1 MNNQD
6 GGLYFSASIDN
17 EELLRSVDESI
28 RQIQGLSAAASRS
41 GEEMDAS
48 FYRTSAEMRRALGDM
63 GRACEIH
70 ETELANLGSR
80 YEQLGNAIKQA
91 ESRGDSG
98 EVARLREVA
107 QTIQGEIAV
116 RKRLLQE
123 AQSASSALENLTEK
137 REKEEQATQETTR
150 ANVSLRTQIRN
161 LKEEMANLVA
171 NGIDE
176 QSDAYKRLVNELG
189 RLQDIQGDISAQGSI
204 LANDQSSFQG
214 LLSGLSG
221 LTGAFSAASGAAA
234 LFGQEN
240 EELQRVMA
248 KVQAIMAITMGMQQV
263 SQALNKDSAFQLV
276 TLNKLKTWWTKIT
289 RAAAGAEVAEAAA
302 KRAVATS
309 SAQATTAEAADT
321 AAKGLNT
328 VAAGGATA
336 ANLTLAGAIRAV
348 GLAIKS
354 IPVFGWILAGIS
366 ALITAGTLLYRKFTS
381 ERKAMQKANEEFS
394 KSVIES
400 SYKTIGA
407 MENLSLQ
414 WSKLGSDM
422 KAKEKFIKDNKKAF
436 DDLGISIKNV
446 HDAENLLIQNKE
458 NFINAQI
465 AKARASV
472 WLEKS
477 MNEVKD
483 IMELEEQYSRM
494 PDKVAGTRFTSSR
507 DLGPSIGLRDEDIYV
522 DNEEKKSL
530 AKIIDAKKRRHKQML
545 ENSFNASKN
554 EEYYMKNGGFTP
566 LEDKNKDKPTKSGKD
581 PYIEQLDKRK
591 QAYIEAEKMVSSS
604 DEKTR
609 QEGERR
615 WEMLKEQGETY
626 LDYLKTERDKLEGL
640 GNLSA
645 KQQAHLMEL
654 YKRIGEEDKKGLLDL
669 FGGGLKQELATAE
682 GIVDKLDILRRAAS
696 SASGDTGLD
705 KGKREAIKEEEEKIL
720 ASTLENY
727 LKVQSEHRKAADA
740 KVSDY
745 ERYAKEV
752 ERIEAALAGK
762 VSDIQ
767 RQILTTEL
775 QTARIKREDAR
786 ANEYEAL
793 IKSFQSYEERRA
805 EIALEYEKKIALA
818 GNDEALKSRIVGE
831 RDKKQS
837 SLAVDELQKSE
848 AWSNLFSDLD
858 SLASEKIEILIAE
871 IESKFSTLSGVFN
884 PIDLDAI
891 RKKLNEARSVL
902 IERNP
907 FAELGN
913 ALKAA
918 LETSE
923 GENRKSTEQ
932 IKLDWKNLAQAT
944 SKSFDFVH
952 EAVESCAPLKEVI
965 GEVGET
971 ALGSLEAVAAASI
984 AVATAIKAAE
994 TSTVVLAIIQAAL
1007 VAVQAIGKLLQIHDN
1022 KREKAIE
1029 QHSKNIKRLEHE
1041 YQKLERAIEKAFGS
1055 EKYQNASRAI
1065 KNLEKSAEEARK
1077 KAEEER
1083 KKKKPKEE
1091 KAEEYEQEAEAFKQK
1106 QEDLLNK
1113 LRDEIIGG
1121 SAASIAEELGNA
1133 IVDACARG
1141 EDAIEALGKSV
1152 DKIVQNIA
1160 KKMIVQ
1166 SILGKQIEN
1175 VIKDY
1180 EDKWKD
1186 KDGNIDP
1193 NKVIEG
1199 AEDFS
1204 SGLKDV
1210 GERNKKAI
1218 EALLEKMGISFGSGS
1233 ETTLRGAAKGVTEK
1247 TGGLIEGQMNAIR
1260 INQQKGT
1267 DLMREQLFH
1276 LSAIERNTRY
1286 LASIDRKLDRLNNN
1300 RAYGA

>member
-189 RLQDIQGDISAQGSI
+189 RLQDIQGDISAQGKI

-214 LLSGLSG
+214 MLSGLSG

-234 LFGQEN
+234 LFGEEN

-302 KRAVATS
+302 KRSVATS

-381 ERKAMQKANEEFS
+381 EHKAMQKANEEFS

-407 MENLSLQ
+407 VENLSLQ
-414 WSKLGSDM
+414 WSKLGNDM

-436 DDLGISIKNV
+436 DDLGISIKKV

-477 MNEVKD
+477 MDEVKD

-494 PDKVAGTRFTSSR
+494 PDKVKREALSGSITSGVHSYT
-507 DLGPSIGLRDEDIYV
+507 SYEV
-522 DNEEKKSL
+522 DNEEKKEL
-530 AKIIDAKKRRHKQML
+530 AKTIDAKKRRHRQML

-554 EEYYMKNGGFTP
+554 EEYYMKKGGLTP
-566 LEDKNKDKPTKSGKD
+566 LEDKDKDKPTKSGKD

-615 WEMLKEQGETY
+615 WEMLKAQGETY

-669 FGGGLKQELATAE
+669 FGDGLKQELATAE
-682 GIVDKLDILRRAAS
+682 GIVDKLDILRKAAS

-705 KGKREAIKEEEEKIL
+705 KGKREAIKAEEERLL

-727 LKVQSEHRKAADA
+727 IKVQSEHRKATDA

-752 ERIEAALAGK
+752 ERIESALAGK

-818 GNDEALKSRIVGE
+818 GNDEALKSRIAGE

-858 SLASEKIEILIAE
+858 SLASEKIEILISE

-1041 YQKLERAIEKAFGS
+1041 YQKLERAIEKTFGS

-1166 SILGKQIEN
+1166 AILGKQIEN

-1186 KDGNIDP
+1186 KNGNIDP

-1218 EALLEKMGISFGSGS
+1218 EALLEKMGISFGGGS
-1233 ETTLRGAAKGVTEK
+1233 ETTLRGAARGVTEK

-1267 DLMREQLFH
+1267 ELMREQLFH

>member
-123 AQSASSALENLTEK
+123 AQSASSVLENLTEK

-189 RLQDIQGDISAQGSI
+189 RLQDIQGDISAQGNI

-214 LLSGLSG
+214 MLSGLSG

-234 LFGQEN
+234 LFGEEN

-289 RAAAGAEVAEAAA
+289 RAAAGAEATEAAA

-309 SAQATTAEAADT
+309 SAQAATAESADT

-381 ERKAMQKANEEFS
+381 EHKAMQKANEEFS

-407 MENLSLQ
+407 VENLSLQ
-414 WSKLGSDM
+414 WSKLGNDM
-422 KAKEKFIKDNKKAF
+422 KAKEKFVKDNKKAF
-436 DDLGISIKNV
+436 DDLGVSIKKV

-477 MNEVKD
+477 MDEVKD
-483 IMELEEQYSRM
+483 IMELEDQYSRM
-494 PDKVAGTRFTSSR
+494 PDKVKREALSGSITSGVHSYT
-507 DLGPSIGLRDEDIYV
+507 SYEV
-522 DNEEKKSL
+522 DNEEKKEL
-530 AKIIDAKKRRHKQML
+530 AKIIDAKKRRHRQML

-554 EEYYMKNGGFTP
+554 EEYYMKKGGLTP
-566 LEDKNKDKPTKSGKD
+566 LEDKDKDKPTKSGKD

-591 QAYIEAEKMVSSS
+591 QAYIEVEKMVSSS

-615 WEMLKEQGETY
+615 WETLKAQGETY

-645 KQQAHLMEL
+645 KQQVHLMEL

-669 FGGGLKQELATAE
+669 FGEGLKQELATAE
-682 GIVDKLDILRRAAS
+682 SIVDKLDILRKAAS

-705 KGKREAIKEEEEKIL
+705 KGKREAIKAEEEKIL

-727 LKVQSEHRKAADA
+727 LKVQVEHRKATDA

-752 ERIEAALAGK
+752 ERIEEALSGK

-818 GNDEALKSRIVGE
+818 GNDESLKSRIAGE

-858 SLASEKIEILIAE
+858 SLASEKIEILISE

-1041 YQKLERAIEKAFGS
+1041 YQRLERAIEKALGS

-1133 IVDACARG
+1133 FVDAFSRG

-1166 SILGKQIEN
+1166 AILGKQIEN

-1218 EALLEKMGISFGSGS
+1218 EALLEKMGISFGGGS

-1260 INQQKGT
+1260 INQQKGI
-1267 DLMREQLFH
+1267 DLMREMLFH

-1286 LASIDRKLDRLNNN
+1286 LSSIDRKLDRLNNN

>member
-28 RQIQGLSAAASRS
+28 RQIQGLSAAAARS

-91 ESRGDSG
+91 ESRGDSR

-107 QTIQGEIAV
+107 QSIQGEIAV

-189 RLQDIQGDISAQGSI
+189 RLQDIQGDISAQGKI

-214 LLSGLSG
+214 MLSGLSG

-234 LFGQEN
+234 LFGEEN

-289 RAAAGAEVAEAAA
+289 RAAAGAEATEAAA

-309 SAQATTAEAADT
+309 SAQATTAESADT

-381 ERKAMQKANEEFS
+381 EHKAMQKANEEFS

-407 MENLSLQ
+407 VENLSLQ
-414 WSKLGSDM
+414 WSKLGNDM

-436 DDLGISIKNV
+436 DDLGISIKKV

-477 MNEVKD
+477 MDEVKD
-483 IMELEEQYSRM
+483 IMELEDQYSRM
-494 PDKVAGTRFTSSR
+494 PDKVKREALSGSITSGVHSYT
-507 DLGPSIGLRDEDIYV
+507 SYEV
-522 DNEEKKSL
+522 DNEEKKEL
-530 AKIIDAKKRRHKQML
+530 AKIIDAKKRRHRQML

-554 EEYYMKNGGFTP
+554 EEYYMKKGGLTP
-566 LEDKNKDKPTKSGKD
+566 LDDKDKNKPTKSGKD

-615 WEMLKEQGETY
+615 WEMLKAQGETY

-669 FGGGLKQELATAE
+669 FGDGLKQELATAE
-682 GIVDKLDILRRAAS
+682 GIVDKLDILRKAAS
-696 SASGDTGLD
+696 SASGDTGID
-705 KGKREAIKEEEEKIL
+705 KGKRETIKAEEEKIL

-727 LKVQSEHRKAADA
+727 LKVQSEHRKATDA

-818 GNDEALKSRIVGE
+818 GNDEALKSRIAGE

-932 IKLDWKNLAQAT
+932 IKLDWKNLAEAT

-1022 KREKAIE
+1022 KREKTIE

-1166 SILGKQIEN
+1166 AILGKQIEN

-1186 KDGNIDP
+1186 KNGNIDP

-1218 EALLEKMGISFGSGS
+1218 EALLEKMGISFGGGS

-1267 DLMREQLFH
+1267 ELMREQLFH

>member
-6 GGLYFSASIDN
+6 GGLYFSASVDN

-28 RQIQGLSAAASRS
+28 RQIQGLSAAAARS

-107 QTIQGEIAV
+107 QSIQGEIAV

-189 RLQDIQGDISAQGSI
+189 RLQDIQGDISAQGKI

-214 LLSGLSG
+214 MLSGLSG

-276 TLNKLKTWWTKIT
+276 TLNKLKTWWAKIT

-309 SAQATTAEAADT
+309 SAQATTAESADT

-381 ERKAMQKANEEFS
+381 EHKAMQKANEEFS

-407 MENLSLQ
+407 VENLSLQ
-414 WSKLGSDM
+414 WSKLGNDM
-422 KAKEKFIKDNKKAF
+422 KAKEKFVKDNKKAF
-436 DDLGISIKNV
+436 DDLGVSIKKV

-477 MNEVKD
+477 MDEVKD
-483 IMELEEQYSRM
+483 IMELEEQYSMM
-494 PDKVAGTRFTSSR
+494 PDKVKREALSGSITSGVHSYT
-507 DLGPSIGLRDEDIYV
+507 SYEV
-522 DNEEKKSL
+522 DNEEKKEL
-530 AKIIDAKKRRHKQML
+530 AKIIDAKKRRHRQML

-554 EEYYMKNGGFTP
+554 EEYYMKKGGLTP
-566 LEDKNKDKPTKSGKD
+566 LEDKDEDKPTKSGKD

-615 WEMLKEQGETY
+615 WEMLKAQGETY
-626 LDYLKTERDKLEGL
+626 LDYLKTEQDKLEGL

-645 KQQAHLMEL
+645 KQQTHLMEL

-669 FGGGLKQELATAE
+669 FGEGLKQELATAE
-682 GIVDKLDILRRAAS
+682 SIVDKLEILRKAAS

-705 KGKREAIKEEEEKIL
+705 KGKREAIKAEEEKIL
-720 ASTLENY
+720 ASTL
-727 LKVQSEHRKAADA
+727 QGT
-740 KVSDY
+740 
-745 ERYAKEV
+745 
-752 ERIEAALAGK
+752 I
-762 VSDIQ
+762 
-767 RQILTTEL
+767 
-775 QTARIKREDAR
+775 R
-786 ANEYEAL
+786 AP
-793 IKSFQSYEERRA
+793 K
-805 EIALEYEKKIALA
+805 
-818 GNDEALKSRIVGE
+818 GNRCESVG
-831 RDKKQS
+831 
-837 SLAVDELQKSE
+837 L
-848 AWSNLFSDLD
+848 
-858 SLASEKIEILIAE
+858 
-871 IESKFSTLSGVFN
+871 
-884 PIDLDAI
+884 
-891 RKKLNEARSVL
+891 
-902 IERNP
+902 
-907 FAELGN
+907 
-913 ALKAA
+913 
-918 LETSE
+918 
-923 GENRKSTEQ
+923 
-932 IKLDWKNLAQAT
+932 
-944 SKSFDFVH
+944 
-952 EAVESCAPLKEVI
+952 
-965 GEVGET
+965 
-971 ALGSLEAVAAASI
+971 
-984 AVATAIKAAE
+984 
-994 TSTVVLAIIQAAL
+994 
-1007 VAVQAIGKLLQIHDN
+1007 
-1022 KREKAIE
+1022 
-1029 QHSKNIKRLEHE
+1029 
-1041 YQKLERAIEKAFGS
+1041 
-1055 EKYQNASRAI
+1055 
-1065 KNLEKSAEEARK
+1065 
-1077 KAEEER
+1077 
-1083 KKKKPKEE
+1083 
-1091 KAEEYEQEAEAFKQK
+1091 
-1106 QEDLLNK
+1106 
-1113 LRDEIIGG
+1113 
-1121 SAASIAEELGNA
+1121 
-1133 IVDACARG
+1133 
-1141 EDAIEALGKSV
+1141 
-1152 DKIVQNIA
+1152 
-1160 KKMIVQ
+1160 
-1166 SILGKQIEN
+1166 
-1175 VIKDY
+1175 
-1180 EDKWKD
+1180 
-1186 KDGNIDP
+1186 
-1193 NKVIEG
+1193 
-1199 AEDFS
+1199 
-1204 SGLKDV
+1204 
-1210 GERNKKAI
+1210 
-1218 EALLEKMGISFGSGS
+1218 
-1233 ETTLRGAAKGVTEK
+1233 
-1247 TGGLIEGQMNAIR
+1247 
-1260 INQQKGT
+1260 
-1267 DLMREQLFH
+1267 
-1276 LSAIERNTRY
+1276 
-1286 LASIDRKLDRLNNN
+1286 
-1300 RAYGA
+1300 

>member
-6 GGLYFSASIDN
+6 GGLYFSASVDN

-28 RQIQGLSAAASRS
+28 RQIQGLSAAAARS

-107 QTIQGEIAV
+107 QSIQGEIAV

-123 AQSASSALENLTEK
+123 AQSASSALENLTER

-189 RLQDIQGDISAQGSI
+189 RLQDIQGDISAQGKI

-214 LLSGLSG
+214 VLSGLSG

-234 LFGQEN
+234 LFGEEN

-289 RAAAGAEVAEAAA
+289 RAAAGAEAAEAAA

-309 SAQATTAEAADT
+309 SAQATTAESADT

-381 ERKAMQKANEEFS
+381 EHKAMQKANEEFS

-407 MENLSLQ
+407 VENLSLQ
-414 WSKLGSDM
+414 WSKLGNDM

-436 DDLGISIKNV
+436 DDLGISIKKV

-477 MNEVKD
+477 MDELKD

-494 PDKVAGTRFTSSR
+494 PDKVKREALSGSITSGVHSYT
-507 DLGPSIGLRDEDIYV
+507 SYEV
-522 DNEEKKSL
+522 DNEEKKEL
-530 AKIIDAKKRRHKQML
+530 AKTIDAKKRRHRQML

-554 EEYYMKNGGFTP
+554 EEYYMKKGGLTP
-566 LEDKNKDKPTKSGKD
+566 LEDKDKDKPTKSGKD

-615 WEMLKEQGETY
+615 WEMLKAQGETY

-669 FGGGLKQELATAE
+669 FGDGLKQELATEE
-682 GIVDKLDILRRAAS
+682 GIVDKLDILRKAAS

-705 KGKREAIKEEEEKIL
+705 KGKREAIKAEEERLL

-727 LKVQSEHRKAADA
+727 IKVQSEHRKATDA

-752 ERIEAALAGK
+752 ERIESALAGK

-818 GNDEALKSRIVGE
+818 GNDEALKSRIAGE

-932 IKLDWKNLAQAT
+932 IKLDWKNLAEAT

-1166 SILGKQIEN
+1166 AILGKQIEN

-1218 EALLEKMGISFGSGS
+1218 EALLEKMGISFGGGS

-1267 DLMREQLFH
+1267 ELMREQLFH

>member
-28 RQIQGLSAAASRS
+28 RQIQGLSAAAARS

-107 QTIQGEIAV
+107 QSIQGEIAV

-189 RLQDIQGDISAQGSI
+189 RLQDIQGDISAQGKI

-214 LLSGLSG
+214 MLSGLSG

-234 LFGQEN
+234 LFGEEN

-289 RAAAGAEVAEAAA
+289 RAAAGAEATEAAA

-309 SAQATTAEAADT
+309 SAQATTAESADT

-381 ERKAMQKANEEFS
+381 EHKAMQKANEEFS

-407 MENLSLQ
+407 VENLSLQ
-414 WSKLGSDM
+414 WSKLGNDM

-436 DDLGISIKNV
+436 DDLGISIKKV

-477 MNEVKD
+477 MDEVKD
-483 IMELEEQYSRM
+483 IMELEDQYSRM
-494 PDKVAGTRFTSSR
+494 PDKVKREALSGSITSGVHSYT
-507 DLGPSIGLRDEDIYV
+507 SYEV
-522 DNEEKKSL
+522 DNEEKKEL
-530 AKIIDAKKRRHKQML
+530 AKIIDAKKRRHRQML

-554 EEYYMKNGGFTP
+554 EEYYMKKGGLTP
-566 LEDKNKDKPTKSGKD
+566 LDDKDKNKPTKSGKD

-615 WEMLKEQGETY
+615 WEMLKAQGETY

-669 FGGGLKQELATAE
+669 FGDGLKQELATAE
-682 GIVDKLDILRRAAS
+682 GIVDKLDILRKAAS
-696 SASGDTGLD
+696 SASGDTGID
-705 KGKREAIKEEEEKIL
+705 KGKRETIKAEEEKIL

-727 LKVQSEHRKAADA
+727 LKVQSEHRKATDA

-818 GNDEALKSRIVGE
+818 GNDEALKSRIAGE

-932 IKLDWKNLAQAT
+932 IKLDWKNLAEAT

-1022 KREKAIE
+1022 KREKTIE

-1166 SILGKQIEN
+1166 AILGKQIEN

-1186 KDGNIDP
+1186 KNGNIDP

-1218 EALLEKMGISFGSGS
+1218 EALLEKMGISFGGGS

-1267 DLMREQLFH
+1267 ELMREQLFH

>member
-28 RQIQGLSAAASRS
+28 RQIQGLSAAAARS

-91 ESRGDSG
+91 ESRGDSD

-107 QTIQGEIAV
+107 QTIQGEISV

-123 AQSASSALENLTEK
+123 AQSASSALENLTAK
-137 REKEEQATQETTR
+137 REKEEQATKETTKST
-150 ANVSLRTQIRN
+150 VSLRTQIRN

-189 RLQDIQGDISAQGSI
+189 RLQDIQGDISAQGKI

-214 LLSGLSG
+214 VLSGLSG

-289 RAAAGAEVAEAAA
+289 RAAAGAEAAEAAA

-336 ANLTLAGAIRAV
+336 ANLTFAGAIRAV

-381 ERKAMQKANEEFS
+381 EHKAMQKANEEFS

-407 MENLSLQ
+407 VENLSLQ
-414 WSKLGSDM
+414 WSKLGNDM

-436 DDLGISIKNV
+436 DDLGISIKKV

-477 MNEVKD
+477 MDEVKD

-494 PDKVAGTRFTSSR
+494 PDKVISKIQVGTAGDGNVRM
-507 DLGPSIGLRDEDIYV
+507 V
-522 DNEEKKSL
+522 DNTEKQEL
-530 AKIIDAKKRRHKQML
+530 AKIIDAKQRRHRQML

-554 EEYYMKNGGFTP
+554 EEYYMKKGGLTP
-566 LEDKNKDKPTKSGKD
+566 LEDKDKDKPTKSGKD

-615 WEMLKEQGETY
+615 WEMLKAQGETY

-654 YKRIGEEDKKGLLDL
+654 YKRIVEEDKKGLLDL
-669 FGGGLKQELATAE
+669 FGDGLKQELATAE
-682 GIVDKLDILRRAAS
+682 SIVDKLDVLKKAAS

-705 KGKREAIKEEEEKIL
+705 KGKRETIKAEEEKIL
-720 ASTLENY
+720 ATTLENY
-727 LKVQSEHRKAADA
+727 LKVQVEHRKATDA

-752 ERIEAALAGK
+752 ERIEEALSGK

-818 GNDEALKSRIVGE
+818 GNDEALKSRIAGE

-858 SLASEKIEILIAE
+858 SLASEKIEILISE
-871 IESKFSTLSGVFN
+871 IESKFSTLSGMFN

-932 IKLDWKNLAQAT
+932 IKLDWKNLAEAT

-1186 KDGNIDP
+1186 KNGNIDP

-1199 AEDFS
+1199 AENFS

-1218 EALLEKMGISFGSGS
+1218 EALLEKMGISFGGGS

>member
-28 RQIQGLSAAASRS
+28 RQIQGLSAAAARS

-107 QTIQGEIAV
+107 QSIQGEIAV

-189 RLQDIQGDISAQGSI
+189 RLQDIQGDISAQGKI

-214 LLSGLSG
+214 MLSGLSG

-234 LFGQEN
+234 LFGEEN

-289 RAAAGAEVAEAAA
+289 RAAAGAEATEAAA

-309 SAQATTAEAADT
+309 SAQATTAESADT

-381 ERKAMQKANEEFS
+381 EHKAMQKANEEFS

-407 MENLSLQ
+407 VENLSLQ
-414 WSKLGSDM
+414 WSKLGNDM
-422 KAKEKFIKDNKKAF
+422 KAKEKFIKDNKKDF
-436 DDLGISIKNV
+436 DDLGISIKKV

-477 MNEVKD
+477 MDEVKD
-483 IMELEEQYSRM
+483 IMELEDQYSRM
-494 PDKVAGTRFTSSR
+494 PDKVKREALSGSITSGVHSYT
-507 DLGPSIGLRDEDIYV
+507 SYEV
-522 DNEEKKSL
+522 DNEEKKEL
-530 AKIIDAKKRRHKQML
+530 AKIIDAKKRRHRQML

-554 EEYYMKNGGFTP
+554 EEYYMKKGGLTP
-566 LEDKNKDKPTKSGKD
+566 LDDKDKNKPTKSGKD

-615 WEMLKEQGETY
+615 WEMLKAQGETY

-669 FGGGLKQELATAE
+669 FGDGLKQELATAE
-682 GIVDKLDILRRAAS
+682 GIVDKLDILRKAAS
-696 SASGDTGLD
+696 SASGDTGID
-705 KGKREAIKEEEEKIL
+705 KGKRETIKAEEEKIL

-727 LKVQSEHRKAADA
+727 LKVQSEHRQATDA

-818 GNDEALKSRIVGE
+818 GNDEALKSRIAGE

-932 IKLDWKNLAQAT
+932 IKLDWKNLAEAT

-1022 KREKAIE
+1022 KREKTIE

-1166 SILGKQIEN
+1166 AILGKQIEN

-1186 KDGNIDP
+1186 KNGNIDP

-1218 EALLEKMGISFGSGS
+1218 EALLEKMGISFGGGS

-1267 DLMREQLFH
+1267 ELMREQLFH

>member
-6 GGLYFSASIDN
+6 GGLYFSASVDN

-28 RQIQGLSAAASRS
+28 RQIQGLSAAAARS

-98 EVARLREVA
+98 EVVRLREVA

-189 RLQDIQGDISAQGSI
+189 RLQDIQGDISAQGKI

-214 LLSGLSG
+214 VLSGLSG

-234 LFGQEN
+234 LFGEEN

-289 RAAAGAEVAEAAA
+289 RAAAGAEAAEAAA

-309 SAQATTAEAADT
+309 SAQATTAESADT

-381 ERKAMQKANEEFS
+381 EHKAMQKANEEFS

-407 MENLSLQ
+407 VENLSLQ
-414 WSKLGSDM
+414 WSKLGNDM

-436 DDLGISIKNV
+436 DDLGISIKKV

-477 MNEVKD
+477 MDEVKD

-494 PDKVAGTRFTSSR
+494 PDKVKREALSGSITSGVHSYT
-507 DLGPSIGLRDEDIYV
+507 SYEV
-522 DNEEKKSL
+522 DNEEKKEL
-530 AKIIDAKKRRHKQML
+530 AKTIDAKKRRHRQML

-554 EEYYMKNGGFTP
+554 EEYYMKKGGLTP
-566 LEDKNKDKPTKSGKD
+566 LDDKDKNKPTKSGKD

-615 WEMLKEQGETY
+615 WEMLKAQGETY

-669 FGGGLKQELATAE
+669 FGDGLKQELATAE
-682 GIVDKLDILRRAAS
+682 SIVDKLGILRKAAS

-705 KGKREAIKEEEEKIL
+705 KGKREAIKAEEEKIL

-727 LKVQSEHRKAADA
+727 LKVQSEHRKATDA

-818 GNDEALKSRIVGE
+818 GNDEALKSRIAGE

-1166 SILGKQIEN
+1166 AILGKQIEN

-1186 KDGNIDP
+1186 KNGNIDP

-1218 EALLEKMGISFGSGS
+1218 EALLEKMGISFGGGS

-1260 INQQKGT
+1260 INQQKGI
-1267 DLMREQLFH
+1267 DLMREMLFH

>member
-28 RQIQGLSAAASRS
+28 RQIQGLSAAAARS

-91 ESRGDSG
+91 ESRGDSR

-107 QTIQGEIAV
+107 QSIQGEIAV

-123 AQSASSALENLTEK
+123 AQSASSTLENLTEK

-189 RLQDIQGDISAQGSI
+189 RLQDIQGDISAQGKI

-214 LLSGLSG
+214 MLSGLSG

-234 LFGQEN
+234 LFGEEN

-289 RAAAGAEVAEAAA
+289 RAAAGAEATEAAA

-309 SAQATTAEAADT
+309 SAQATTAESADT

-381 ERKAMQKANEEFS
+381 EHKAMQKANEEFS

-407 MENLSLQ
+407 VENLSLQ
-414 WSKLGSDM
+414 WSKLGNDM

-436 DDLGISIKNV
+436 DDLGISIKKV

-477 MNEVKD
+477 MDEVKD
-483 IMELEEQYSRM
+483 IMELEDQYSRM
-494 PDKVAGTRFTSSR
+494 PDKVKREALSGSITSGVHSYT
-507 DLGPSIGLRDEDIYV
+507 SYEV
-522 DNEEKKSL
+522 DNEEKKEL
-530 AKIIDAKKRRHKQML
+530 AKIIDAKKRRHRQML

-554 EEYYMKNGGFTP
+554 EEYYMKKGGLTP
-566 LEDKNKDKPTKSGKD
+566 LDDKDKNKPTKSGKD

-615 WEMLKEQGETY
+615 WEMLKAQGETY

-669 FGGGLKQELATAE
+669 FGDGLKQELATAE
-682 GIVDKLDILRRAAS
+682 GIVDKLDILRKAAS
-696 SASGDTGLD
+696 SASGDTGID
-705 KGKREAIKEEEEKIL
+705 KGKRETIKAEEEKIL

-727 LKVQSEHRKAADA
+727 LKVQSEHRKATDA

-818 GNDEALKSRIVGE
+818 GNDEALKSRIAGE

-932 IKLDWKNLAQAT
+932 IKLDWKNLAEAT

-1022 KREKAIE
+1022 KREKTIE

-1166 SILGKQIEN
+1166 AILGKQIEN

-1186 KDGNIDP
+1186 KNGNIDP

-1218 EALLEKMGISFGSGS
+1218 EALLEKMGISFGGGS

-1267 DLMREQLFH
+1267 ELMREQLFH

>member
-98 EVARLREVA
+98 EVVRLREVA

-189 RLQDIQGDISAQGSI
+189 RLQDIQGDISAQGKI

-214 LLSGLSG
+214 MLSGLSG

-234 LFGQEN
+234 LFGEEN

-302 KRAVATS
+302 KRSVATS

-407 MENLSLQ
+407 VENLSLQ

-436 DDLGISIKNV
+436 DDLGISIKKV

-477 MNEVKD
+477 MDEVKD

-494 PDKVAGTRFTSSR
+494 PDKVKREALSGSITSGVHSYT
-507 DLGPSIGLRDEDIYV
+507 SYEV
-522 DNEEKKSL
+522 DNEEKKEL
-530 AKIIDAKKRRHKQML
+530 AKTIDAKKRRHRQML

-554 EEYYMKNGGFTP
+554 EEYYMKKGGLTP
-566 LEDKNKDKPTKSGKD
+566 LEDKDKDKPTKSGKD

-615 WEMLKEQGETY
+615 WEMLKAQGETY

-669 FGGGLKQELATAE
+669 FGDGLKQELATAE
-682 GIVDKLDILRRAAS
+682 GIVDKLDILRKAAS

-705 KGKREAIKEEEEKIL
+705 KGKREAIKAEEERLL

-727 LKVQSEHRKAADA
+727 LKVQSEHRKATDA

-818 GNDEALKSRIVGE
+818 GNDEALKSRIAGE

-1260 INQQKGT
+1260 INQQKGI
-1267 DLMREQLFH
+1267 DIMREILFQ

>member
-107 QTIQGEIAV
+107 QSIQGEIAV

-214 LLSGLSG
+214 VLSGLSG

-234 LFGQEN
+234 LFGEEN

-289 RAAAGAEVAEAAA
+289 RAAAGAEATEAAA

-309 SAQATTAEAADT
+309 SAQATTAESADT

-381 ERKAMQKANEEFS
+381 EHKAMQKANEEFS

-407 MENLSLQ
+407 VENLSLQ
-414 WSKLGSDM
+414 WSKLGNDM
-422 KAKEKFIKDNKKAF
+422 KAKEKFIKDNKKSF
-436 DDLGISIKNV
+436 DDLGISIKEV

-477 MNEVKD
+477 MDEVKD

-494 PDKVAGTRFTSSR
+494 PDKVKREALSGSITSGVHSYT
-507 DLGPSIGLRDEDIYV
+507 SYEV
-522 DNEEKKSL
+522 DNEEKKEL
-530 AKIIDAKKRRHKQML
+530 AKTIDAKKRRHRQML

-554 EEYYMKNGGFTP
+554 EEYYMKKGGLTP
-566 LEDKNKDKPTKSGKD
+566 LEDKDKDKPTKSGKD

-615 WEMLKEQGETY
+615 WETLKAQGETY

-669 FGGGLKQELATAE
+669 FGDGLKQELATAE
-682 GIVDKLDILRRAAS
+682 GIVDKLDILRKAAS

-705 KGKREAIKEEEEKIL
+705 KGKREAIKAEEEKIL

-727 LKVQSEHRKAADA
+727 LKVQSEHRKATDA

-752 ERIEAALAGK
+752 ERIEEALSGK

-786 ANEYEAL
+786 ADEYEAL

-818 GNDEALKSRIVGE
+818 GNDEALKSRIAGE

-858 SLASEKIEILIAE
+858 SLASEKIEILISE

-932 IKLDWKNLAQAT
+932 IKLDWKNLAEAT

-1166 SILGKQIEN
+1166 AILGKQIEN

-1186 KDGNIDP
+1186 KNGNIDP

-1218 EALLEKMGISFGSGS
+1218 EALLEKMGISFGGGS

-1260 INQQKGT
+1260 INQQKGI
-1267 DLMREQLFH
+1267 DLMREMLFH

>member
-6 GGLYFSASIDN
+6 GGLYFSASVDN

-28 RQIQGLSAAASRS
+28 RQIQGLSAAAARS

-107 QTIQGEIAV
+107 QSIQGEIAV

-189 RLQDIQGDISAQGSI
+189 RLQDIQGDISAQGKI

-214 LLSGLSG
+214 VLSGLSG

-234 LFGQEN
+234 LFGEEN

-289 RAAAGAEVAEAAA
+289 RAAAGAEAAEAAA

-309 SAQATTAEAADT
+309 SAQATTAESADT

-381 ERKAMQKANEEFS
+381 EHKAMQKANEEFS

-407 MENLSLQ
+407 VENLSLQ
-414 WSKLGSDM
+414 WSKLGNDM

-436 DDLGISIKNV
+436 DDLGISIKKV

-477 MNEVKD
+477 MDELKD

-494 PDKVAGTRFTSSR
+494 PDKVKREALSGSITSGVHSYT
-507 DLGPSIGLRDEDIYV
+507 SYEV
-522 DNEEKKSL
+522 DNEEKKEL
-530 AKIIDAKKRRHKQML
+530 AKTIDAKKRRHRQML

-554 EEYYMKNGGFTP
+554 EEYYMKKGGLTP
-566 LEDKNKDKPTKSGKD
+566 LEDKDKDKPTKSGKD

-615 WEMLKEQGETY
+615 WEMLKAQGETY

-669 FGGGLKQELATAE
+669 FGDGLKQELATEE
-682 GIVDKLDILRRAAS
+682 GIVDKLDILRKAAS

-705 KGKREAIKEEEEKIL
+705 KGKREAIKAEEERLL

-727 LKVQSEHRKAADA
+727 IKVQSEHRKATDA

-752 ERIEAALAGK
+752 ERIESALAGK

-818 GNDEALKSRIVGE
+818 GNDEALKSRIAGE

-932 IKLDWKNLAQAT
+932 IKLDWKNLAEAT

-1029 QHSKNIKRLEHE
+1029 QRSKNIKRLEHE

-1166 SILGKQIEN
+1166 AILGKQIEN

-1218 EALLEKMGISFGSGS
+1218 EALLEKMGISFGGGS

-1267 DLMREQLFH
+1267 ELMREQLFH

>member
-98 EVARLREVA
+98 EVVRLREVA

-123 AQSASSALENLTEK
+123 AQSASSTLENLTEK

-189 RLQDIQGDISAQGSI
+189 RLQDIQGDISAQGNI

-214 LLSGLSG
+214 MLSGLSG

-234 LFGQEN
+234 LFGEEN

-289 RAAAGAEVAEAAA
+289 RAAAGAEAAEAAA
-302 KRAVATS
+302 KRAVSTS
-309 SAQATTAEAADT
+309 SAQATTAESADT

-381 ERKAMQKANEEFS
+381 EHKTMQKANEEFS

-407 MENLSLQ
+407 VENLSLQ
-414 WSKLGSDM
+414 WSKLGNDM
-422 KAKEKFIKDNKKAF
+422 KAKEKFVKDNKKAF
-436 DDLGISIKNV
+436 DDLGISIKKV

-477 MNEVKD
+477 MDEVKD

-494 PDKVAGTRFTSSR
+494 PDKVKREALSGSITSGVHSYT
-507 DLGPSIGLRDEDIYV
+507 SYEV
-522 DNEEKKSL
+522 DNEEKKEL
-530 AKIIDAKKRRHKQML
+530 AKIIDAKKRRHRQML

-554 EEYYMKNGGFTP
+554 EEYYMKKGGLTP
-566 LEDKNKDKPTKSGKD
+566 LEDKDKDKPTKSGKD

-591 QAYIEAEKMVSSS
+591 QAYIEVEKMVSSS

-615 WEMLKEQGETY
+615 WETLKAQGETY

-669 FGGGLKQELATAE
+669 FGDGLKQELATAE
-682 GIVDKLDILRRAAS
+682 SIVDKLDILKKAAS
-696 SASGDTGLD
+696 SASGDTGID
-705 KGKREAIKEEEEKIL
+705 KGKRETIKAEEERLL

-727 LKVQSEHRKAADA
+727 IKVQSEHRKATDA

-752 ERIEAALAGK
+752 ERIEEALSGK

-818 GNDEALKSRIVGE
+818 GNDEALKSRIAGE

-858 SLASEKIEILIAE
+858 SLASEKIEILISE

-1041 YQKLERAIEKAFGS
+1041 YQRLERAIEKALGS

-1133 IVDACARG
+1133 FVDAFSRG
-1141 EDAIEALGKSV
+1141 EDAVEAWGKSV
-1152 DKIVQNIA
+1152 DKIVQGIA
-1160 KKMIVQ
+1160 KRMIVQ
-1166 SILGKQIEN
+1166 AILGKQIEN
-1175 VIKDY
+1175 IIKNY

-1193 NKVIEG
+1193 KKVAEG
-1199 AEDFS
+1199 AEGFAND
-1204 SGLKDV
+1204 LKDV
-1210 GERNKKAI
+1210 GNKSKEAI
-1218 EALLEKMGISFGSGS
+1218 EAILKQMGISFGGGS

-1260 INQQKGT
+1260 INQQKGI
-1267 DLMREQLFH
+1267 DLMREMLFH

>member
-28 RQIQGLSAAASRS
+28 RQIQGLSAAAARS

-107 QTIQGEIAV
+107 QSIQGEIAV

-123 AQSASSALENLTEK
+123 AQSASSVLENLTEK

-189 RLQDIQGDISAQGSI
+189 RLQDIQGDISAQGNI

-214 LLSGLSG
+214 MLSGLSG

-234 LFGQEN
+234 LFGEEN

-289 RAAAGAEVAEAAA
+289 RAAAGAEATEAAA

-309 SAQATTAEAADT
+309 SAQATTAESADT

-381 ERKAMQKANEEFS
+381 EHKAMQKANEEFS

-407 MENLSLQ
+407 VENLSLQ
-414 WSKLGSDM
+414 WSKLGNDM

-436 DDLGISIKNV
+436 DDLGISIKKV

-477 MNEVKD
+477 MDEVKD

-494 PDKVAGTRFTSSR
+494 PDKVKREALSGSITSGVHSYT
-507 DLGPSIGLRDEDIYV
+507 SYEV
-522 DNEEKKSL
+522 DNEEKKEL
-530 AKIIDAKKRRHKQML
+530 AKTIDAKKRRHRQML

-554 EEYYMKNGGFTP
+554 EEYYMKKGGLTP
-566 LEDKNKDKPTKSGKD
+566 LDDKDKNKPTKSGKD

-591 QAYIEAEKMVSSS
+591 QAYLEVEKMVSSS

-615 WEMLKEQGETY
+615 WEMLKAQGETY

-645 KQQAHLMEL
+645 KQQTHLMEL

-669 FGGGLKQELATAE
+669 FGDGLKQELATAE
-682 GIVDKLDILRRAAS
+682 SIVDKLDILKKAAS
-696 SASGDTGLD
+696 SASGDTGID
-705 KGKREAIKEEEEKIL
+705 KGKRETIKAEEERLL

-727 LKVQSEHRKAADA
+727 IKVQSEHRKATDA

-752 ERIEAALAGK
+752 ERIEEALAGK

-818 GNDEALKSRIVGE
+818 GNDEALKSRIAGE

-1041 YQKLERAIEKAFGS
+1041 YQRLERAIEKAFGS

-1133 IVDACARG
+1133 FVDAFSRG
-1141 EDAIEALGKSV
+1141 EDAVEAWGKSV
-1152 DKIVQNIA
+1152 DKIVQGIA
-1160 KKMIVQ
+1160 KRMIVQ
-1166 SILGKQIEN
+1166 AILGKQIEN
-1175 VIKDY
+1175 VIKAY
-1180 EDKWKD
+1180 ENKWKD

-1193 NKVIEG
+1193 NKVAEG
-1199 AEDFS
+1199 AEGFAND
-1204 SGLKDV
+1204 LKDV
-1210 GERNKKAI
+1210 GTKSKEAI
-1218 EALLEKMGISFGSGS
+1218 EAILKQMGISQDMGS
-1233 ETTLRGAAKGVTEK
+1233 ESTLRGAVKGVTEK
-1247 TGGLIEGQMNAIR
+1247 TAGLIEGQMNAIR

>member
-28 RQIQGLSAAASRS
+28 RQIQGLSAAAARS

-107 QTIQGEIAV
+107 QSIQGEIAV

-189 RLQDIQGDISAQGSI
+189 RLQDIQGDIGAQGKI

-214 LLSGLSG
+214 VLSGLSG

-234 LFGQEN
+234 LFGEEN

-289 RAAAGAEVAEAAA
+289 RAAAGAEAAEAAA

-309 SAQATTAEAADT
+309 SAQATTAESADT

-381 ERKAMQKANEEFS
+381 EHKAMQKANEEFS

-407 MENLSLQ
+407 VENLSLQ
-414 WSKLGSDM
+414 WSKLGNDM

-436 DDLGISIKNV
+436 DDLGISIKKV

-477 MNEVKD
+477 MDEVRD

-494 PDKVAGTRFTSSR
+494 PDKVKREALSGSITSGVHSYT
-507 DLGPSIGLRDEDIYV
+507 SYEV
-522 DNEEKKSL
+522 DNEEKKEL
-530 AKIIDAKKRRHKQML
+530 AKIIDAKKRRHRQML

-554 EEYYMKNGGFTP
+554 EEYYMKKGGLTP
-566 LEDKNKDKPTKSGKD
+566 LDDKDKNKPTKSGKD

-591 QAYIEAEKMVSSS
+591 QAYLEVEKMVSSS
-604 DEKTR
+604 DENTR
-609 QEGERR
+609 QEGEKR
-615 WEMLKEQGETY
+615 WETLKAQGETY
-626 LDYLKTERDKLEGL
+626 LDYLKSERDKLEGL

-645 KQQAHLMEL
+645 KQQSNLMEL
-654 YKRIGEEDKKGLLDL
+654 YKRIAEEDKKGLLDL
-669 FGGGLKQELATAE
+669 FGDGLKQELATAE
-682 GIVDKLDILRRAAS
+682 SIVDKLDVLKKASS

-705 KGKREAIKEEEEKIL
+705 KGKRESIKAEEERLL

-727 LKVQSEHRKAADA
+727 IKVQSEHRKATDA

-752 ERIEAALAGK
+752 ERIESALAGK

-818 GNDEALKSRIVGE
+818 GNDEALKSRIAGE

-984 AVATAIKAAE
+984 AVAAAIKAAE

-1029 QHSKNIKRLEHE
+1029 QRSKNIKRLEHE
-1041 YQKLERAIEKAFGS
+1041 YQRLERAIEKAFGS

-1166 SILGKQIEN
+1166 AILGKQIEN

-1186 KDGNIDP
+1186 KNGNIDP

-1218 EALLEKMGISFGSGS
+1218 EALLEKMGISFGGGS

-1260 INQQKGT
+1260 INQQKGI
-1267 DLMREQLFH
+1267 DLMREMLFH
-1276 LSAIERNTRY
+1276 LSAIERNTSY

>member
-28 RQIQGLSAAASRS
+28 RQIQGLSAAAARS

-189 RLQDIQGDISAQGSI
+189 RLQDIQGDISAQGKI

-214 LLSGLSG
+214 VLSGLSG

-234 LFGQEN
+234 LFGEEN

-289 RAAAGAEVAEAAA
+289 RAAAGAEAAEAAA

-309 SAQATTAEAADT
+309 SAQATTAESADT

-381 ERKAMQKANEEFS
+381 EHKAMQKANEEFS

-407 MENLSLQ
+407 VENLSLQ
-414 WSKLGSDM
+414 WSKLGNDM

-436 DDLGISIKNV
+436 DDLGISIKKV

-477 MNEVKD
+477 MDEVKD

-494 PDKVAGTRFTSSR
+494 PDKVKREALSGSITSGVHSYT
-507 DLGPSIGLRDEDIYV
+507 SYEV
-522 DNEEKKSL
+522 DNEEKKEL
-530 AKIIDAKKRRHKQML
+530 AKTIDAKKRRHRQML

-554 EEYYMKNGGFTP
+554 EEYYMKKGGLTP
-566 LEDKNKDKPTKSGKD
+566 LDDKDKNKPTKSGKD

-615 WEMLKEQGETY
+615 WETLKAQGETY

-669 FGGGLKQELATAE
+669 FGDGLKQELATAE
-682 GIVDKLDILRRAAS
+682 GIVDKLDVLRKAAS

-705 KGKREAIKEEEEKIL
+705 KGKRETIKAEEEKIL
-720 ASTLENY
+720 ATTLENY
-727 LKVQSEHRKAADA
+727 LKVQVEHRKATDA

-752 ERIEAALAGK
+752 ERIESALAGK

-818 GNDEALKSRIVGE
+818 GNDEALKSRIAGE

-858 SLASEKIEILIAE
+858 SLASEKIEILISE

-984 AVATAIKAAE
+984 AVATAIKTAE

-1022 KREKAIE
+1022 KRERAIE

-1041 YQKLERAIEKAFGS
+1041 YQRLERAIEKAFGS

-1133 IVDACARG
+1133 FVDAFSRG
-1141 EDAIEALGKSV
+1141 EDAVEAWGKSV
-1152 DKIVQNIA
+1152 DKIVQGIA
-1160 KKMIVQ
+1160 KRMIVQ
-1166 SILGKQIEN
+1166 AILGKQIEN
-1175 VIKDY
+1175 VIKNY

-1193 NKVIEG
+1193 NKVAEG
-1199 AEDFS
+1199 AEGFAHD
-1204 SGLKDV
+1204 LKDV
-1210 GERNKKAI
+1210 GTKSKEAI
-1218 EALLEKMGISFGSGS
+1218 EAILKQMGISQDMGS
-1233 ETTLRGAAKGVTEK
+1233 ESSLRGAVKGVTEK
-1247 TGGLIEGQMNAIR
+1247 TAGLIEGQMNAIR

>member
-189 RLQDIQGDISAQGSI
+189 RLQDIQGDISAQGNI

-214 LLSGLSG
+214 MLSGLSG

-234 LFGQEN
+234 LFGEEN

-289 RAAAGAEVAEAAA
+289 RAAAGAEATEAAA

-309 SAQATTAEAADT
+309 SAQAATAESADT

-381 ERKAMQKANEEFS
+381 EHKAMQKANEEFS

-407 MENLSLQ
+407 VENLSLQ
-414 WSKLGSDM
+414 WSKLGNDM
-422 KAKEKFIKDNKKAF
+422 KAKEKFVKDNKKAF
-436 DDLGISIKNV
+436 DDLGISIKKV

-477 MNEVKD
+477 MDEVKD
-483 IMELEEQYSRM
+483 IMELEEQYSMM
-494 PDKVAGTRFTSSR
+494 PDKVKREALSGSITSGVHSYT
-507 DLGPSIGLRDEDIYV
+507 SYEV
-522 DNEEKKSL
+522 DNEEKKEL
-530 AKIIDAKKRRHKQML
+530 AKIIDAKKRRHRQML

-554 EEYYMKNGGFTP
+554 EEYYMKKGGLTP
-566 LEDKNKDKPTKSGKD
+566 LGDKDKDKPTKSGKD

-615 WEMLKEQGETY
+615 WETLKAQGETY

-640 GNLSA
+640 GSLSA

-669 FGGGLKQELATAE
+669 FGDELKQELATAE
-682 GIVDKLDILRRAAS
+682 SIVDKLDILRKAAS

-705 KGKREAIKEEEEKIL
+705 KGKREAIKAEEEKIL

-727 LKVQSEHRKAADA
+727 LKVQVEHRKATDA

-752 ERIEAALAGK
+752 ERIEEALSGK

-818 GNDEALKSRIVGE
+818 GNDEAMKSRIAGE

-858 SLASEKIEILIAE
+858 SLASEKIEILISE

-1041 YQKLERAIEKAFGS
+1041 YQRLERSIEKAFGS

-1166 SILGKQIEN
+1166 AILGKQIEN

-1186 KDGNIDP
+1186 KNGNIDP

-1218 EALLEKMGISFGSGS
+1218 EALLEKMGISFGGGS

-1260 INQQKGT
+1260 INQQKGI
-1267 DLMREQLFH
+1267 DLMREMLFH

>member
-48 FYRTSAEMRRALGDM
+48 FYRASAEMRRALGDM

-98 EVARLREVA
+98 EVTRLREVA
-107 QTIQGEIAV
+107 QSIQGEIAV

-123 AQSASSALENLTEK
+123 AQSASSVLENLTEK

-189 RLQDIQGDISAQGSI
+189 RLQDIQGDISAQGKI

-214 LLSGLSG
+214 VLSGLSG

-234 LFGQEN
+234 LFGEEN

-289 RAAAGAEVAEAAA
+289 RAAAGAEAAEAAA

-309 SAQATTAEAADT
+309 SAQATTAESADT

-381 ERKAMQKANEEFS
+381 EHKTMQKANEEFS

-407 MENLSLQ
+407 VENLSLQ
-414 WSKLGSDM
+414 WSKLGNDM
-422 KAKEKFIKDNKKAF
+422 KAKEKFVKDNKKAF
-436 DDLGISIKNV
+436 DDLGISIKKV

-477 MNEVKD
+477 MDEVKD

-494 PDKVAGTRFTSSR
+494 PDKVKREALSGSITSGVHSYT
-507 DLGPSIGLRDEDIYV
+507 SYEV
-522 DNEEKKSL
+522 DNEEKKEL
-530 AKIIDAKKRRHKQML
+530 AKIIDAKKRRHRQML

-554 EEYYMKNGGFTP
+554 EEYYMKKGGLTP
-566 LEDKNKDKPTKSGKD
+566 LEDKDKDKPTKSGKD

-591 QAYIEAEKMVSSS
+591 QAYIEVEKMVSSS

-615 WEMLKEQGETY
+615 WETLKAQGETY

-669 FGGGLKQELATAE
+669 FGDGLKQELATAE
-682 GIVDKLDILRRAAS
+682 SIVDKLDILKKAAS
-696 SASGDTGLD
+696 SASGDTGID
-705 KGKREAIKEEEEKIL
+705 KGKRETIKAEEERLL

-727 LKVQSEHRKAADA
+727 IKVQSEHRKATDA

-752 ERIEAALAGK
+752 ERIEEALSGK

-818 GNDEALKSRIVGE
+818 GNDEALKSRIAGE

-858 SLASEKIEILIAE
+858 SLASEKIEILISE

-1041 YQKLERAIEKAFGS
+1041 YQRLERAIEKAFGS

-1133 IVDACARG
+1133 FVDAFSRG

-1166 SILGKQIEN
+1166 AILGKQIEN

-1186 KDGNIDP
+1186 KNGNIDP

-1218 EALLEKMGISFGSGS
+1218 EALLEKMGISFGGGS

-1260 INQQKGT
+1260 INQQKGI
-1267 DLMREQLFH
+1267 DLMREMLFH

>member
-98 EVARLREVA
+98 EVVRLREVA

-176 QSDAYKRLVNELG
+176 QSDAYKKLVNELG
-189 RLQDIQGDISAQGSI
+189 RLQDIQGDISAQGKI

-214 LLSGLSG
+214 MLSGLSG

-289 RAAAGAEVAEAAA
+289 RAAAGAEATEAAA

-407 MENLSLQ
+407 VENLSLQ
-414 WSKLGSDM
+414 WSKLGNDM
-422 KAKEKFIKDNKKAF
+422 KAKEKFVKDNKKAF
-436 DDLGISIKNV
+436 DDLGISIKKV

-477 MNEVKD
+477 MDEVKD

-494 PDKVAGTRFTSSR
+494 PDKVKREALSGSITSGVHSYT
-507 DLGPSIGLRDEDIYV
+507 SYEV
-522 DNEEKKSL
+522 DNEEKKEL
-530 AKIIDAKKRRHKQML
+530 AKTIDAKKRRHRQML

-554 EEYYMKNGGFTP
+554 EEYYMKKGGLTP
-566 LEDKNKDKPTKSGKD
+566 LGDKDKDKPTKSGKD

-615 WEMLKEQGETY
+615 WEMLKAQGETY

-669 FGGGLKQELATAE
+669 FGDGLKQELATAE
-682 GIVDKLDILRRAAS
+682 SIVDKLDILKKAAS
-696 SASGDTGLD
+696 SASGDTGID
-705 KGKREAIKEEEEKIL
+705 KGKRETIKAEEERLL

-727 LKVQSEHRKAADA
+727 IKVQSEHRKATDA

-752 ERIEAALAGK
+752 ERIESALAGK

-818 GNDEALKSRIVGE
+818 GNDEALKSRIAGE

-858 SLASEKIEILIAE
+858 SLASEKIEILISE

-1166 SILGKQIEN
+1166 AILGKQIEN

-1186 KDGNIDP
+1186 KNGNIDP

-1218 EALLEKMGISFGSGS
+1218 EALLEKMGISFGGGS

-1267 DLMREQLFH
+1267 ELMREQLFH

>member
-6 GGLYFSASIDN
+6 GGLYFSASVDN

-28 RQIQGLSAAASRS
+28 RQIQGLSAAAARS

-107 QTIQGEIAV
+107 QSIQGEIAV

-123 AQSASSALENLTEK
+123 AQSASSVLENLTEK

-189 RLQDIQGDISAQGSI
+189 RLQDIQGDISAQGNI

-214 LLSGLSG
+214 MLSGLSG

-234 LFGQEN
+234 LFGEEN

-289 RAAAGAEVAEAAA
+289 RAAAGAEATEAAA

-309 SAQATTAEAADT
+309 SAQATTAESADT

-381 ERKAMQKANEEFS
+381 EHKAMQKANEEFS

-407 MENLSLQ
+407 VENLSLQ
-414 WSKLGSDM
+414 WSKLGNDM

-477 MNEVKD
+477 MDEVKD
-483 IMELEEQYSRM
+483 IMELEDQYSQM
-494 PDKVAGTRFTSSR
+494 PDKVKREALSGSITSGVHSYT
-507 DLGPSIGLRDEDIYV
+507 SYEV
-522 DNEEKKSL
+522 DNEEKKEL
-530 AKIIDAKKRRHKQML
+530 AKTIDAKKRRHRQML

-554 EEYYMKNGGFTP
+554 EEYYMKKGGLTP
-566 LEDKNKDKPTKSGKD
+566 LEDKDKDKPTKSGKD

-615 WEMLKEQGETY
+615 WETLKAQGETY

-640 GNLSA
+640 GNLST

-654 YKRIGEEDKKGLLDL
+654 YKRIGEEDNKGLLDL
-669 FGGGLKQELATAE
+669 FGDGLKQELATAE
-682 GIVDKLDILRRAAS
+682 GIVDKLDVLRKAAS

-705 KGKREAIKEEEEKIL
+705 KGKRETIKAEEEKIL
-720 ASTLENY
+720 ATTLENY
-727 LKVQSEHRKAADA
+727 LKVQVEHRKATDA

-752 ERIEAALAGK
+752 ERIEEALAGK

-818 GNDEALKSRIVGE
+818 GNDEALKSRIAGE

-984 AVATAIKAAE
+984 AVATAIKTAE
-994 TSTVVLAIIQAAL
+994 RSTVVLAIIQAAL

-1041 YQKLERAIEKAFGS
+1041 YQRLERAIEKALGS

-1133 IVDACARG
+1133 FVDAFSRG

-1166 SILGKQIEN
+1166 AILGKQIEN

-1218 EALLEKMGISFGSGS
+1218 EALLEKMGISFGGGS

-1260 INQQKGT
+1260 INQQKGI
-1267 DLMREQLFH
+1267 DLMREMLFH

>member
-6 GGLYFSASIDN
+6 GGLYFSASVDN

-28 RQIQGLSAAASRS
+28 RQIQGLSAAAARS

-107 QTIQGEIAV
+107 QSIQGEIAV

-137 REKEEQATQETTR
+137 QEKEEQATQETTR

-189 RLQDIQGDISAQGSI
+189 RLQDIQGDISAQGKI

-214 LLSGLSG
+214 MLSGLSG

-276 TLNKLKTWWTKIT
+276 TLNKLKTWWAKIT

-309 SAQATTAEAADT
+309 SAQATTAESADT

-477 MNEVKD
+477 MDEVKD
-483 IMELEEQYSRM
+483 IMELEEQYSMM
-494 PDKVAGTRFTSSR
+494 PDKVKREALSGSITSGVHSYT
-507 DLGPSIGLRDEDIYV
+507 SYEV
-522 DNEEKKSL
+522 DNEEKKEL
-530 AKIIDAKKRRHKQML
+530 AKIIDAKKRRHRQML

-554 EEYYMKNGGFTP
+554 EEYYMKKGGLTP
-566 LEDKNKDKPTKSGKD
+566 LEDKDKDKPTKSGKD

-615 WEMLKEQGETY
+615 WEMLKAQGETY

-645 KQQAHLMEL
+645 KQQTHLMEL

-669 FGGGLKQELATAE
+669 FGEGLKQELATAE
-682 GIVDKLDILRRAAS
+682 SIVDKLEILRKAAS

-705 KGKREAIKEEEEKIL
+705 KGKREAIKAEEEKIL

-727 LKVQSEHRKAADA
+727 LKVQSEHRKATDA

-752 ERIEAALAGK
+752 ERIESALAGK

-818 GNDEALKSRIVGE
+818 GNDEALKSRIAGE

-932 IKLDWKNLAQAT
+932 IKLDWKNLAEAT

-1166 SILGKQIEN
+1166 AILGKQIEN

-1186 KDGNIDP
+1186 KNGNIDP

-1218 EALLEKMGISFGSGS
+1218 EALLEKMGISFGGGS